1 MIDVQLYIENNRID
15 LFDDETIE
23 LTSTIQD
30 VRDIA
35 KVFADY
41 SKHLLFLLTKEI
53 TKYLSISTI
62 RTLKVLMER

>member
-1 MIDVQLYIENNRID
+1 MINVQLYIEDERID

-23 LTSTIQD
+23 LTSAIQN

-41 SKHLLFLLTKEI
+41 SQVIQTLLQL
-53 TKYLSISTI
+53 
-62 RTLKVLMER
+62 